1 MKSPTS
7 FSEIFVCTRPV
18 DFRMS
23 IDGLASVATS
33 ELGKNVFNEAALFV
47 FTNRDKSRIRILY
60 WDKTGFAL
68 WMKRLEKDRF
78 PWPKKFTSREMKIRS
93 HELEWLLD
101 GVNIWAIK
109 PHEELHFS
117 ATA

>member
-1 MKSPTS
+1 MKAPAS

-23 IDGLASVATS
+23 IDGLASVVTS
-33 ELGKNVFNEAALFV
+33 ELGKNVFNSTALFV
-47 FTNRDKSRIRILY
+47 FTNRDKSRLRILY

-78 PWPKKFTSREMKIRS
+78 PWPKKFTSREMQVRA

-101 GVNIWAIK
+101 GVNIWTIR
-109 PHEELHFS
+109 PHAELHFS